1 MSLYFIS
8 FSFFFFFK
16 QKPSYEVR
24 ISDGSSDV
32 CSSDLIGA
40 PVRVHNRAGLL
51 QRGHVHLV
59 DIGEVR
65 DVALGRLHILG
76 DLAAEADDLDLLVL
90 AAGGR
95 ARAGDGAALVEEVGI
110 EVGVADAI
118 AGGLDLAE
126 VDAEVARAL
135 ADGGGG
141 QHSPPACGRGWGRAC
156 GGGDSPSPLAAARLI
171 PSRLR
176 EGRFSASIALAAIR
190 FAAVFGPSVFSRAA
204 SVAATVFDV
213 GAGDGL
219 FGFGGG
225 FGRFGAR
232 LENDEDRADGDLV
245 ADFAGHFHDLARYR
259 GFHLDRGD

>member
-1 MSLYFIS
+1 MRMSDWG
-8 FSFFFFFK
+8 
-16 QKPSYEVR
+16 
-24 ISDGSSDV
+24 SDWGSSD
-32 CSSDLIGA
+32 L
-40 PVRVHNRAGLL
+40 
-51 QRGHVHLV
+51 
-59 DIGEVR
+59 
-65 DVALGRLHILG
+65 
-76 DLAAEADDLDLLVL
+76 LLVL

-95 ARAGDGAALVEEVGI
+95 ARAGDGAARVEEVGI
-110 EVGVADAI
+110 EVGGADAI
-118 AGGLDLAE
+118 AGGLDWAE

-225 FGRFGAR
+225 FGR
-232 LENDEDRADGDLV
+232 
-245 ADFAGHFHDLARYR
+245 
-259 GFHLDRGD
+259 